1 MLQFFEKDLRFSEN
15 LFQTWSI
22 KNVLD
27 FQWLSYKN
35 MPISQTEGYFKNPQG
50 RFLEEPIIF
59 LFALKWN
66 L

>member
-1 MLQFFEKDLRFSEN
+1 
-15 LFQTWSI
+15 
-22 KNVLD
+22 
-27 FQWLSYKN
+27 